1 LIQVSGKAVKLKT
14 YFKNNDEVMVTAV
27 FSQLNCG
34 GNPRTIFRVCLQ
46 SSIDIGI
53 GKAGLWFCQL
63 RGYFLS
69 ITDEMHN

>member
-1 LIQVSGKAVKLKT
+1 LIQASGKAVKLNA
-14 YFKNNDEVMVTAV
+14 YFKNNAEVMVKAV
-27 FSQLNCG
+27 FSPLNCS

-53 GKAGLWFCQL
+53 GKAGLWFWPV